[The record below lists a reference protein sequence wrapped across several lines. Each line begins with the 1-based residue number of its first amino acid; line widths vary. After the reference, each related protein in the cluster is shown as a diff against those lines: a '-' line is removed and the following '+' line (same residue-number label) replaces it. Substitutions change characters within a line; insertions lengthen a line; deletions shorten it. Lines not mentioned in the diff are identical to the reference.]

1 MHVFA
6 DVSFSGMVCCKM
18 VEECDFTSAILL
30 RISSIAGCRVV
41 GGGRS
46 TCFLKFGPFFNW
58 AMALPRALT
67 TVFLCF
73 KQKVNSFV
81 SSLCKKNSNK
91 QTVQHELLT
100 YIVHFCRYT
109 MQV

>member
-1 MHVFA
+1 MIFDGSKSWEVIVHVFA

-58 AMALPRALT
+58 
-67 TVFLCF
+67 
-73 KQKVNSFV
+73 
-81 SSLCKKNSNK
+81 
-91 QTVQHELLT
+91 
-100 YIVHFCRYT
+100 IRY
-109 MQV
+109 